1 MTASILIPAY
11 NASNFLT
18 ATLESCVNQGEEN
31 VHEIIVID
39 DQSEDDTLALAQHFA
54 KAHPQFDFVIET
66 SRKKGACA
74 ARNRAY
80 ALATGEA
87 IQWLDAD
94 DILGPNKLR
103 NQLELLKINPN
114 HLVASKWRRFEGDL
128 TNMHPEEGGNWTDV
142 PGMSTPLEWLKSE
155 RMMIPGGWLG
165 TRELFDKTGP
175 WDESLSINQD
185 GEYFTR
191 AIAASQGVVFEP
203 ESQVYYRT
211 GVPGSVSQFNP
222 EKAPS
227 LFRSCLSF
235 EEVAMSLG
243 NSHEVGTL
251 ISNKY
256 QAFLYRVYP
265 HVPDLRKAAREKIRT
280 FGKPTLLNDVAE
292 STVAKLVCLLL
303 GWKTLVQLRLIK
315 SKISG

>member
-1 MTASILIPAY
+1 
-11 NASNFLT
+11 
-18 ATLESCVNQGEEN
+18 
-31 VHEIIVID
+31 
-39 DQSEDDTLALAQHFA
+39 
-54 KAHPQFDFVIET
+54 
-66 SRKKGACA
+66 
-74 ARNRAY
+74 
-80 ALATGEA
+80 
-87 IQWLDAD
+87 
-94 DILGPNKLR
+94 
-103 NQLELLKINPN
+103 
-114 HLVASKWRRFEGDL
+114 
-128 TNMHPEEGGNWTDV
+128 
-142 PGMSTPLEWLKSE
+142 
-155 RMMIPGGWLG
+155 MMIPGVWLG

>member
-1 MTASILIPAY
+1 MKASILIPAF
-11 NASNFLT
+11 NVRAFLEE
-18 ATLESCVNQGEEN
+18 TLESCVNQGEEN

-39 DQSEDDTLALAQHFA
+39 DQSEDDTLAVAQRFA
-54 KAHPQFDFVIET
+54 QAHPQFDFVIET
-66 SRKKGACA
+66 SLTKGACA

-103 NQLELLKINPN
+103 KQLELLKINPN

-165 TRELFDKTGP
+165 RRVLFDKTGP

-243 NSHEVGTL
+243 NVHEVSTL

-265 HVPDLRKAAREKIRT
+265 HVPNLRKAARKKIQT
-280 FGKPTLLNDVAE
+280 FGKPTLVNDVAE
-292 STVAKLVCLLL
+292 STVAKLVSLLF

-315 SKISG
+315 VKILG

>member
-1 MTASILIPAY
+1 MHHFFDGDP
-11 NASNFLT
+11 
-18 ATLESCVNQGEEN
+18 ESCVIQGEEN

-103 NQLELLKINPN
+103 TQLELLKINPN

-142 PGMSTPLEWLKSE
+142 WHVNPIGVAQVRANDDSWGMA
-155 RMMIPGGWLG
+155 GH
-165 TRELFDKTGP
+165 
-175 WDESLSINQD
+175 
-185 GEYFTR
+185 
-191 AIAASQGVVFEP
+191 A
-203 ESQVYYRT
+203 
-211 GVPGSVSQFNP
+211 
-222 EKAPS
+222 
-227 LFRSCLSF
+227 
-235 EEVAMSLG
+235 
-243 NSHEVGTL
+243 
-251 ISNKY
+251 
-256 QAFLYRVYP
+256 
-265 HVPDLRKAAREKIRT
+265 
-280 FGKPTLLNDVAE
+280 
-292 STVAKLVCLLL
+292 
-303 GWKTLVQLRLIK
+303 
-315 SKISG
+315 